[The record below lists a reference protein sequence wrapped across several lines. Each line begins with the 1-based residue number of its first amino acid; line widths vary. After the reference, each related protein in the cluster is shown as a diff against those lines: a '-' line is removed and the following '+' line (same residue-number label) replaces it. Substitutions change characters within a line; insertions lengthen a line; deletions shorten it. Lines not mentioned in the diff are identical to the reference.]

1 MKRFL
6 AAFTLAFLVVV
17 PAVWAA
23 GPVRLY
29 LSRVIR
35 CTSTSGGAS
44 LFSSGVRRAQVRI
57 MNLGNATIWVGQA
70 DGTLTTANG
79 WPIHAGLLMAGQA
92 HALAL
97 TNTSAGMNCVT
108 ADTNTV
114 QVGVLEE
121 LE

>member
-6 AAFTLAFLVVV
+6 AAFTLAFLVVA

-29 LSRVIR
+29 LSRVVR
-35 CTSTSGGAS
+35 CTSAAGGAS
-44 LFSSGVRRAQVRI
+44 LFSSGVRRAQVRV

-79 WPIHAGLLMAGQA
+79 WPIHSALLLAGQT
-92 HALAL
+92 HALSL

-108 ADTNTV
+108 ADANTIE
-114 QVGVLEE
+114 VGILEE